1 MTEGAAAEQALA
13 HAEEGADRLHRTL
26 DQLLLLAR
34 VEGSLSFDDGVQ
46 CSAEDAARVAM
57 HDAGH
62 GDVRMFELKLADGL
76 SEAPL
81 EVPSVLAIA
90 ALRNLLENAQRHT
103 TPGSAVTLTLQP
115 EAERVRFEV
124 RDQGPGIA
132 AEHLEHLTRRFWRHA
147 ASSGSGLGLA
157 IVQAIAQRCD
167 CTLAFDSQTDGLRVS
182 LTVPLQR

>member
-1 MTEGAAAEQALA
+1 TEGAAAEQALA

-62 GDVRMFELKLADGL
+62 GDERMFELRLADGL

-81 EVPSVLAIA
+81 EVPSV
-90 ALRNLLENAQRHT
+90 
-103 TPGSAVTLTLQP
+103 
-115 EAERVRFEV
+115 
-124 RDQGPGIA
+124 
-132 AEHLEHLTRRFWRHA
+132 
-147 ASSGSGLGLA
+147 
-157 IVQAIAQRCD
+157 
-167 CTLAFDSQTDGLRVS
+167 
-182 LTVPLQR
+182 

>member
-1 MTEGAAAEQALA
+1 
-13 HAEEGADRLHRTL
+13 GADRLHRTL

-90 ALRNLLENAQRHT
+90 ALRNLLDNALRHT
-103 TPGSAVTLTLQP
+103 AAGTRVELAVETAQGC
-115 EAERVRFEV
+115 ARF
-124 RDQGPGIA
+124 
-132 AEHLEHLTRRFWRHA
+132 H
-147 ASSGSGLGLA
+147 
-157 IVQAIAQRCD
+157 
-167 CTLAFDSQTDGLRVS
+167 
-182 LTVPLQR
+182 